1 MLAESFVVRRSH
13 FTFCAVGL
21 SLALSAVLRPLQAA
35 DDDAPGREVRGG
47 RDKIEALLHR
57 ARDLRAAGRG
67 EEAGKLER
75 QAAEVKARIGGS
87 SGGEES
93 VAKRLRGILR
103 GLEQGI
109 EALQA
114 LKRHD
119 DAENLS
125 RIARGLKREL
135 GEEERPRAV
144 AGERGRRNAE
154 RERPRRREGERAER
168 DRPRREGER
177 AERDRPRRESDH
189 AERAERDRPRRE
201 SDRAE
206 RDPPAGRRST
216 PSLPSLLVTN

>member
-87 SGGEES
+87 SGGEAS

-119 DAENLS
+119 DAENLA

-135 GEEERPRAV
+135 GEVERRPRAV

-154 RERPRRREGERAER
+154 RERPRRREGERADR

-177 AERDRPRRESDH
+177 ADRDRPRREG
-189 AERAERDRPRRE
+189 ERADRDRP
-201 SDRAE
+201 
-206 RDPPAGRRST
+206 
-216 PSLPSLLVTN
+216 